1 MYTSDH
7 DTKNAEGFTV
17 PLFSKQELAYG
28 LKCMQKD
35 RCTDSDGISLEM
47 FLHSGEVNQQELL
60 KCLNVVLVEG
70 AIPSKW
76 CDTFFTLLHK
86 GGTVHDANNWRPI
99 AILSI
104 TYKIFARLIYH
115 RIRHQLDAYQSED
128 QFGFRPGRSTSHALL
143 ILELMLSK
151 GVEYNVPMWVV
162 SIDLKK
168 AFDRVDHTAL
178 FHALRQQMD
187 TEYVDLLEN
196 LYETQYGNVGS
207 HRFPISRGVRQGDVL
222 SPILF
227 NAVLE
232 HAMRK

>member
-1 MYTSDH
+1 M
-7 DTKNAEGFTV
+7 
-17 PLFSKQELAYG
+17 
-28 LKCMQKD
+28 
-35 RCTDSDGISLEM
+35 
-47 FLHSGEVNQQELL
+47 LL
-60 KCLNVVLVEG
+60 
-70 AIPSKW
+70 
-76 CDTFFTLLHK
+76 
-86 GGTVHDANNWRPI
+86 
-99 AILSI
+99 
-104 TYKIFARLIYH
+104 
-115 RIRHQLDAYQSED
+115 
-128 QFGFRPGRSTSHALL
+128 
-143 ILELMLSK
+143 K

-187 TEYVDLLEN
+187 PEYVDLLEK

-207 HRFPISRGVRQGDVL
+207 HRFPISRGVRHNDVL